1 MRDTTPDALAV
12 QLAAIRAMPPEE
24 RLRQALE
31 ASDLAR
37 RLLLDGMRRRFP
49 GESDLELMERA
60 LGQQLVPPDHRP
72 PKR

>member
-1 MRDTTPDALAV
+1 MRDTTPEARAV

-49 GESDLELMERA
+49 GESDLELVERA
-60 LGQQLVPPDHRP
+60 LGQTLVPPHAR